1 MTLQSFLI
9 VLMNP
14 SKEGRFFYF
23 QQNQTISVRYVL
35 LDPRE
40 HFRDIVEEAR
50 AVILAGGTMSPMS
63 DYADYLFSYL
73 PPGRLQTHSFGH
85 VIPPQNLFVE
95 TISSGCGGADFNFNF
110 ENRKS
115 EQMIMQLGDMVLRT

>member
-1 MTLQSFLI
+1 MQLQNFLI

-14 SKEGRFFYF
+14 ASEGRFFV
-23 QQNQTISVRYVL
+23 TVEHGDTHIRYTL

-40 HFRDIVEEAR
+40 HFRDIVEDAR

-73 PPGRLQTHSFGH
+73 SEDRLVNFSFGH
-85 VIPPQNLFVE
+85 VIPPSNMFTQAIVRGPSDKSL
-95 TISSGCGGADFNFNF
+95 IFNY
-110 ENRKS
+110 ENRTS
-115 EQMIMQLGDMVLRT
+115 IL